1 LRPLA
6 GFPSSTKGLRGDQLI
21 GSSTLPT
28 NHQNFIPASVRYR
41 ARAEECRL
49 QALTFRDK
57 TAQTQMFQLAAD
69 YDRKAMQAE
78 AFEDQKPNTAK
89 TA

>member
-1 LRPLA
+1 
-6 GFPSSTKGLRGDQLI
+6 
-21 GSSTLPT
+21 
-28 NHQNFIPASVRYR
+28 
-41 ARAEECRL
+41 
-49 QALTFRDK
+49 
-57 TAQTQMFQLAAD
+57 MFQLAAD

>member
-1 LRPLA
+1 LA
-6 GFPSSTKGLRGDQLI
+6 CLQAAKGLRGNQRI
-21 GSSTLPT
+21 GRSKLPT
-28 NHQNFIPASVRYR
+28 DHRTFIPASERYR
-41 ARAEECRL
+41 ARAEECRH

-69 YDRKAMQAE
+69 YERKAVQAE
-78 AFEDQKPNTAK
+78 AFEPKPAK